1 MMAEAKH
8 TSASRIKRILGLF
21 VSKEFEVD
29 HKSFNNLKEEFAV
42 NYEEGEDEEDELF
55 SNV

>member
-1 MMAEAKH
+1 MAEAKH